1 MAEIKVEKKKPIWP
15 WIIAG
20 LIVLVILYFLF
31 ANGDDDEMIDETEQE
46 QVIDTTSIEEENT
59 ANWDNNR
66 NDTVG
71 GVDGYLSYIGDE
83 SRMGIDHEYTNNA
96 IIYLMNA
103 VQAKANE
110 LNVNID
116 ADIEE
121 IRQKAEKIT
130 QDPMATNHAD
140 KIKDAGSDL
149 TNVIENLQEEQFP
162 DLSQDVQEV
171 KSAVQDIDGSVLT
184 LEQKDKVNKFFDE
197 AGDVLNKMS

>member
-1 MAEIKVEKKKPIWP
+1 MDNCRT
-15 WIIAG
+15 
-20 LIVLVILYFLF
+20 LVLAILYFLF
-31 ANGDDDEMIDETEQE
+31 ANGDDDEIIDETEQE

-110 LNVNID
+110 LNVDID
-116 ADIEE
+116 ADMQE
-121 IRQKAEKIT
+121 IRQKAEQIT